1 MNIGDLVKITL
12 KTDRDLFMSGFITR
26 VEDDHVWA
34 TARTLYNY
42 DFVLDGD
49 EYDIEVI
56 RAVEPKTVGTVHVD
70 RNGVRWIKFTEHTHR
85 DGQWISEFGAIEH
98 WSYVEGQ

>member
-12 KTDRDLFMSGFITR
+12 KVDRDLFMSGFVTR
-26 VEDDHVWA
+26 LEDDMVWA

-49 EYDIEVI
+49 EYDIEVV
-56 RAVEPKTVGTVHVD
+56 RAVEPKTIGTVHVD
-70 RNGVRWIKFTEHTHR
+70 RNGVRWTKFT
-85 DGQWISEFGAIEH
+85 DSPIYADQWISEHGRIADWKI
-98 WSYVEGQ
+98 VEA